1 MANRFFNKTED
12 VVSEAIEGL
21 VASHPHLLLL
31 DGFPQVKVVFDG
43 TADKSKVALISGGGS
58 GHEPAHAGYVG
69 KGMLTAA
76 VAGDVFASPPTEAV
90 LAAIRAVTHAPGVLL
105 IVKNYTGDR
114 LNFGLAV
121 EQARTEGYKVE
132 MIVVGDDCALPHSR
146 ITGRRGIAGTV
157 FVHKVAGAAAAAGH
171 DLSAVLAAA
180 ESAAQSVGSMG
191 VATSV
196 CTLPG
201 AQPTDPPR
209 IGPGEMELGL
219 GIHGEPGASKGPLLP
234 VDAIV
239 LQVLERIISTET
251 GYLSVQ
257 PGDRVALLVN
267 SLGSTTPLELSI
279 VARAALTQL
288 KGTFKLAVARVFV
301 GSFMTSLNMAGFSLS
316 LLLLDDARTAALD
329 APTQAPAWP
338 APQGEL
344 ALHKAPVPL
353 PRSCED
359 GEGSGRPQALTPF
372 GKVMERAL
380 LAVCDALI
388 AAAPKLDDLDSRI
401 GDGDCGSTLRSGAEA
416 VKAAVGTSLPL
427 NHAGATLRG
436 LAKTLR
442 VMGGTSG
449 ALYNIGLTAAAGELL
464 KQDASGAAAA
474 AAGEGGPSATKWG
487 NALEAAVTALLRYS
501 GAAEGDRTML
511 DALIPAQQHFT
522 RALQQGHNAA
532 AALDTAAAAAQ
543 EGAERTRGMA
553 ASAGRSS
560 YVPEAVLKDVPDPGA
575 CAVAAWMGALAAV
588 VPR

>member
-1 MANRFFNKTED
+1 
-12 VVSEAIEGL
+12 
-21 VASHPHLLLL
+21 
-31 DGFPQVKVVFDG
+31 
-43 TADKSKVALISGGGS
+43 
-58 GHEPAHAGYVG
+58 
-69 KGMLTAA
+69 MLTAA

-105 IVKNYTGDR
+105 IVFNYTGDR

-146 ITGRRGIAGTV
+146 ITGRRGIAGTL

-171 DLSAVLAAA
+171 DLAAVLAAA

-201 AQPTDPPR
+201 AQPADPPR

-239 LQVLERIISTET
+239 SQVLERITSRET
-251 GYLSVQ
+251 GYLNVQ

-267 SLGSTTPLELSI
+267 SLGWTTPLELSI
-279 VARAALTQL
+279 VAHAALTQL
-288 KGTFKLAVARVFV
+288 KETFKLAVARVYV

-329 APTQAPAWP
+329 APTQVPAWP

-344 ALHKAPVPL
+344 ALDKAPVPL

-359 GEGSGRPQALTPF
+359 GEGSVRPQSLTPF
-372 GKVMERAL
+372 GQAMEHAL

-401 GDGDCGSTLRSGAEA
+401 GDGDCGSTLKSGAEA

-427 NHAGATLRG
+427 NHAGGTLKG

-464 KQDASGAAAA
+464 NHDASG
-474 AAGEGGPSATKWG
+474 EEEGPSATKWG
-487 NALEAAVTALLRYS
+487 TTFEAAVAALLRYS
-501 GAAEGDRTML
+501 GAAEGARTML
-511 DALIPAQQHFT
+511 DALIPAQQHFA
-522 RALQQGHNAA
+522 RALQQGDDAA
-532 AALDTAAAAAQ
+532 VALDKAAVAAQ

-575 CAVAAWMGALAAV
+575 CAVATWMAALAAV
-588 VPR
+588 VKGA